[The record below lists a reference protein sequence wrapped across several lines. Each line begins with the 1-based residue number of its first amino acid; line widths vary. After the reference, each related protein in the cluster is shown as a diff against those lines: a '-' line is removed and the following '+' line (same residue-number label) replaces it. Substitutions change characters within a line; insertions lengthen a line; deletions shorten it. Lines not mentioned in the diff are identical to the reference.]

1 MVSKNKKSENVSTEK
16 NISDTEKFLIS
27 LNGVDQYIDA
37 QKMESF
43 KSVGIEAL
51 ATVTVSP
58 TGKVTS
64 VVTNGTETAR
74 ITIKRIR
81 TLVEKELENKD
92 QKTQD
97 LVNDASSIFE
107 KINKKQ
113 YDGLFEDI
121 QKFFSTGTPVAL
133 VLQPFTTGSDFHIAT
148 KDELNKNNDVVKFEN
163 ANAKGTPIKKL
174 FNQKSSTDSK
184 IFEAQVDIMLKQQI
198 AEKAKKVQEEKK

>member
-16 NISDTEKFLIS
+16 NISDTENFLIS
-27 LNGVDQYIDA
+27 LIGVDQYIDA

>member
-64 VVTNGTETAR
+64 VTTNGTETAR

-97 LVNDASSIFE
+97 LVNDASLSLI
-107 KINKKQ
+107 
-113 YDGLFEDI
+113 
-121 QKFFSTGTPVAL
+121 
-133 VLQPFTTGSDFHIAT
+133 HI
-148 KDELNKNNDVVKFEN
+148 
-163 ANAKGTPIKKL
+163 
-174 FNQKSSTDSK
+174 
-184 IFEAQVDIMLKQQI
+184 
-198 AEKAKKVQEEKK
+198 

>member
-1 MVSKNKKSENVSTEK
+1 MC
-16 NISDTEKFLIS
+16 IRDR
-27 LNGVDQYIDA
+27 
-37 QKMESF
+37 F

>member
-16 NISDTEKFLIS
+16 NISDTEKFLYS

>member
-174 FNQKSSTDSK
+174 FNQKSFTNG
-184 IFEAQVDIMLKQQI
+184 
-198 AEKAKKVQEEKK
+198 KKNYRVNYYYTTRF